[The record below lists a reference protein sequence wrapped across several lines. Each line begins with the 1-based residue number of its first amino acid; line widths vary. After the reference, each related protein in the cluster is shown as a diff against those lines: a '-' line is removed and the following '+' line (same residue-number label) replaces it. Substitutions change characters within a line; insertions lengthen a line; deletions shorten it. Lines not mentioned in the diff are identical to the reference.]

1 MWEKPPVTLSVLSLF
16 SLPLPC
22 ENTERE
28 KGRERE
34 VHDSQTKGKRKKDD
48 TSKDSEKSFGINPLH
63 RPLMECVPGEL
74 TQYRELIQKFLL
86 EKIVDNTVWSLK
98 SLRN

>member
-1 MWEKPPVTLSVLSLF
+1 MRIQKERK
-16 SLPLPC
+16 
-22 ENTERE
+22 EERE
-28 KGRERE
+28 RYMIVKQKVKE
-34 VHDSQTKGKRKKDD
+34 KKDN